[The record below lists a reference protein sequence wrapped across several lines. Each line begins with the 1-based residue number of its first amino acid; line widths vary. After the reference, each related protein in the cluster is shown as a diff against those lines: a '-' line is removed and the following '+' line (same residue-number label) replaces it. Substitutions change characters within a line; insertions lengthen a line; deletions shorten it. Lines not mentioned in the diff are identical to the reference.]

1 MSSLKTALFVCLFAS
16 VACAQAVLVGVDTWS
31 PVAKPGDD
39 ALLVRFLDA
48 PGPKASIPSVI
59 ATTAPA
65 LPRMSPELA
74 LATYQRRS
82 GQQGADLAA
91 YSAATVIRAELPS
104 TAQRGEFELERHY
117 AAPHTLEFKP
127 VHFSGDG
134 FVKSNVIARVLQTEV
149 EHVQKGDN
157 ALTAITPANY
167 KFSYKGV
174 SQVEGRD
181 VHVYQLKP
189 LTKRPGLFKGRI
201 FLDATTGSLVRTEG
215 KIVKSPSFFVKNIE
229 FLQDFADFG
238 RFTFP
243 VRLHSEATAR
253 IVGKTIVDI
262 ENRDFQPVASTVESA
277 RAGQ

>member
-1 MSSLKTALFVCLFAS
+1 
-16 VACAQAVLVGVDTWS
+16 
-31 PVAKPGDD
+31 
-39 ALLVRFLDA
+39 
-48 PGPKASIPSVI
+48 
-59 ATTAPA
+59 
-65 LPRMSPELA
+65 
-74 LATYQRRS
+74 
-82 GQQGADLAA
+82 
-91 YSAATVIRAELPS
+91 
-104 TAQRGEFELERHY
+104 
-117 AAPHTLEFKP
+117 

-174 SQVEGRD
+174 SRVEGRD
-181 VHVYQLKP
+181 VHIYQLKP

-201 FLDATTGSLVRTEG
+201 FLDADGKPCTHRG

-243 VRLHSEATAR
+243 VRLHSEQQR
-253 IVGKTIVDI
+253 
-262 ENRDFQPVASTVESA
+262 ELWERQSSTSRTVISSL
-277 RAGQ
+277 